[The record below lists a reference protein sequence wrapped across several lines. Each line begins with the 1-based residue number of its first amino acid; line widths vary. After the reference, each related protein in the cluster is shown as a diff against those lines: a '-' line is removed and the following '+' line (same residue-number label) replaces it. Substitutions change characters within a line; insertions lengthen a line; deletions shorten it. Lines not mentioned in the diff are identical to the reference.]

1 MARKGESIFHRKDGR
16 WEARYVKGY
25 RPDGTCQYGFL
36 YGKSYGEV
44 KKKRTEILLKLNQH
58 GRGQKQE
65 NEKKKEFQETILF
78 QDKIKE
84 WLMSQKPSVKES
96 TYTYYY
102 HVTQNHIKPLLGK
115 LTLNQ
120 ISDKVITD
128 FTNYKMNHSN
138 LKMSTLKEIVIV
150 LRQILSFC
158 HITTQV
164 KLPKVT
170 KQKIQI
176 ISKEDKEKLEHY
188 LFSHLNEISIGILLS
203 LYTGLRIGEVCALQW
218 KDINFENETISI
230 QKTVSR
236 VRNFELTQKKTKL
249 LLMDAKTEHSIREIP
264 LHKSFLSLL
273 KEMSAGKK
281 DTYFILTSSY
291 KMMDPRNY
299 YNQYQKIIKKC
310 HIAHYKYHS
319 LRHTFATN
327 CIELGLDP
335 KSLSE
340 LLGHS
345 DIKITLSLYVHPSL
359 ERKKEFINQRL
370 NIPQLF

>member
-1 MARKGESIFHRKDGR
+1 MARKGENIFHRKDGR

-44 KKKRTEILLKLNQH
+44 KKKRTEILLKLDLN
-58 GRGQKQE
+58 E
-65 NEKKKEFQETILF
+65 NERKKKFQETILF
-78 QDKIKE
+78 QDKINE
-84 WLMSQKPSVKES
+84 WLIAQKPSIKES

-115 LTLNQ
+115 LTLKQ
-120 ISDKVITD
+120 INDKVIID
-128 FTNYKMNHSN
+128 FINYKMNHSN

-158 HITTQV
+158 YITTQV

-176 ISKEDKEKLEHY
+176 ISKEDKEKLEDY

-218 KDINFENETISI
+218 KDINFEKETISI

-249 LLMDAKTEHSIREIP
+249 LLVDAKTEHSIREIP
-264 LHKSFLSLL
+264 LHKSFLALL
-273 KEMSAGKK
+273 KKVAVGKPGS
-281 DTYFILTSSY
+281 YFILTSSY

-370 NIPQLF
+370 NIPYFF